1 MDRMRI
7 GFDAKRAFFNASGL
21 GNYSRNLLR
30 ALSTYFPDN
39 EYILYTPSKTTS
51 LFDYSK
57 QGFKVKE
64 PKGFLNKRFKSYW
77 RSFSLARQV
86 EKDKL
91 DIYHGLSHELPYNIQ
106 KTPVKTV
113 VTIHD
118 LIFLRFPDL
127 YKPFDRNIYLKKF
140 KYACE
145 IADLIIAI
153 SKQTANDIRQYFGID
168 ESRIKVI
175 YQGCNPV
182 FREKINDTE
191 RQQII
196 KKYGFPESFIL
207 FVGTI
212 EERKNLLAVLKAMNS
227 GKINLPLVVIGR
239 KTSYYK
245 KVEKYID
252 SNNIK
257 EIYFLESIVNEELPA
272 IYQQAELFVYPSV
285 FEGFGIP
292 VIESLYSG
300 IPVITSKNGCF
311 PEAGGPS
318 SMYIDPFNVEELADA
333 IKKVIED
340 SKLRSKMIADGY
352 NYALNFNDDIVAKN
366 IMNAYKNL
374 LQSG

>member
-30 ALSTYFPDN
+30 ALSSHFPDN
-39 EYILYTPSKTTS
+39 EYFLYTPSGSTS
-51 LFDYSK
+51 LFNYSK
-57 QGFKVKE
+57 QKFIVKE
-64 PKGFLNKRFKSYW
+64 PEGFLNNSFKSYW
-77 RSFSLARQV
+77 RSFSLAKQV
-86 EKDKL
+86 KRDKL

-106 KTPVKTV
+106 KTGIKTV

-127 YKPFDRNIYLKKF
+127 YKAFDRSIYKKKF

-153 SKQTANDIRQYFGID
+153 SKQTANDIKQFFGID

-182 FREKINDTE
+182 FRKELNNNE
-191 RQQII
+191 RSQII
-196 KKYGFPESFIL
+196 NKYGFPESYIL
-207 FVGTI
+207 YVGTI
-212 EERKNLLAVLKAMNS
+212 EERKNLLAVLKAMNT
-227 GKINLPLVVIGR
+227 GKIKLPLVVIGR

-245 KVEKYID
+245 EVKKYVD
-252 SNNIK
+252 SNKVK
-257 EIYFLESIVNEELPA
+257 EIYFLESIVNEDLPA

-292 VIESLYSG
+292 VIESLYSKT
-300 IPVITSKNGCF
+300 PVITSKNGCF

-318 SMYIDPFNVEELADA
+318 SMYIDPHNVEELAET
-333 IKKVIED
+333 IKKVIGDHE
-340 SKLRSKMIADGY
+340 LRRKMINDGY
-352 NYALNFNDDIVAKN
+352 NYACNFNDDIVAKN
-366 IMNAYKNL
+366 IINAYKQII
-374 LQSG
+374 QSG

>member
-30 ALSTYFPDN
+30 SLNSYFPDN
-39 EYILYTPSKTTS
+39 DYILYTPSIS
-51 LFDYSK
+51 SSIFNYSEQK
-57 QGFKVKE
+57 FILKE
-64 PKGFLNKRFKSYW
+64 PEGFLNKRLKSYW
-77 RSFSLARQV
+77 RSFSLAKQV
-86 EKDKL
+86 KIDKL

-106 KTPVKTV
+106 KTGIKTV

-118 LIFLRFPDL
+118 LIFLRFPYL
-127 YKPFDRNIYLKKF
+127 YRSFDRKIYLKKF

-145 IADLIIAI
+145 IADLIIAV
-153 SKQTANDIRQYFGID
+153 SKQTANDIKKYFGID

-182 FREKINDTE
+182 FRKKINDG
-191 RQQII
+191 RRAQII

-212 EERKNLLAVLKAMNS
+212 EERKNLLAVLKAMDS
-227 GKINLPLVVIGR
+227 GKIKLPLVVIGR

-245 KVEKYID
+245 KVKKYID
-252 SNNIK
+252 SNKIK
-257 EIYFLESIVNEELPA
+257 EIYFLESILNEELPA
-272 IYQQAELFVYPSV
+272 IYQQAEVFVYPSV

-300 IPVITSKNGCF
+300 TPVITSKNGCF

-318 SMYIDPFNVEELADA
+318 SMYIDPLNVEEFADA
-333 IKKVIED
+333 IKKIIED
-340 SKLRSKMIADGY
+340 RELRQKMINDGY
-352 NYALNFNDDIVAKN
+352 NYACNFNEDIVAKN
-366 IMNAYKNL
+366 IMNAYKQII
-374 LQSG
+374 QSE